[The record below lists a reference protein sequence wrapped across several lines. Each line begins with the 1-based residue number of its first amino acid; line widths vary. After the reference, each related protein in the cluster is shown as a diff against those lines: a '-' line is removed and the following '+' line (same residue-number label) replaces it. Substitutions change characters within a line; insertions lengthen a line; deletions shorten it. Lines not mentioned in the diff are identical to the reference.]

1 MLPPYCLH
9 AASCFSFSAF
19 PFWLLCRRILLQSNN
34 KFLYILFLNRIRK
47 GVPSEARVVSRV
59 LPPLLLDFFPAQEI
73 MNKVIGEFLSSQ
85 QPHPELM
92 AQVLFKV
99 LSTCYVLVVPFQMTS
114 FLGSDNVLSSRF
126 VGSPPFVLTFMAYS
140 SGV

>member
-1 MLPPYCLH
+1 
-9 AASCFSFSAF
+9 
-19 PFWLLCRRILLQSNN
+19 
-34 KFLYILFLNRIRK
+34 
-47 GVPSEARVVSRV
+47 
-59 LPPLLLDFFPAQEI
+59 

-114 FLGSDNVLSSRF
+114 FLGSDNVPSSRF
-126 VGSPPFVLTFMAYS
+126 VGSPPHVYYVPNKRLQGIFNIELKRSMIFTTCFA
-140 SGV
+140 SG

>member
-1 MLPPYCLH
+1 M
-9 AASCFSFSAF
+9 
-19 PFWLLCRRILLQSNN
+19 LLQSNN
-34 KFLYILFLNRIRK
+34 KFPYILFLHRIRK

-99 LSTCYVLVVPFQMTS
+99 LSTCYVLVVPFQITS
-114 FLGSDNVLSSRF
+114 FLGSDNVPSSRF
-126 VGSPPFVLTFMAYS
+126 VGSPPHVYYVRDGAHKRLQGIFCIELKRSMIFTTCFA
-140 SGV
+140 SG

>member
-1 MLPPYCLH
+1 
-9 AASCFSFSAF
+9 
-19 PFWLLCRRILLQSNN
+19 
-34 KFLYILFLNRIRK
+34 
-47 GVPSEARVVSRV
+47 
-59 LPPLLLDFFPAQEI
+59 

-114 FLGSDNVLSSRF
+114 FLGSDNVPSSRF
-126 VGSPPFVLTFMAYS
+126 FGSPPHVYYVTRLTNVYKEYFVS
-140 SGV
+140 SSNVQ